1 MQPTRFEI
9 PEQMRQVAEET
20 VGQARK
26 AVEEFLDA
34 TQKAVVTAEG
44 SAKTMGEGV
53 ADLSRQSLAFIEQNI
68 GLVQTRGA
76 SGSGSHRRGDD
87 GPAAGIPAEPNG
99 RGGRAG
105 QGARHDG
112 QPRCRRF
119 GQATGQEIVS
129 FCRTNGAVQN

>member
-34 TQKAVVTAEG
+34 TQKAVATAEG

-68 GLVQTRGA
+68 SASLQLAGRLVQARTVEEMSALQQEFLRAQMAAVAEQGKALSTMA
-76 SGSGSHRRGDD
+76 SRAAADLARRG
-87 GPAAGIPAEPNG
+87 GKK
-99 RGGRAG
+99 
-105 QGARHDG
+105 
-112 QPRCRRF
+112 
-119 GQATGQEIVS
+119 
-129 FCRTNGAVQN
+129 